1 MDARI
6 PTGVLRLSGL
16 PNVARYPEA
25 TVERDEASII
35 IRFSGRLY
43 GEQTM
48 SVPLKYVGAEDDEM
62 AELELLAQLQRIGY
76 RVRRASPGVE
86 RALRIEQRGARPH
99 RFVTRIPVRGLSGRT
114 APAPAPTHRDGLC
127 TGRPS
132 LDARLLAF
140 GVALV
145 QAQEVRSIAPREK
158 RGRKIR
164 PSSNRTFRVY
174 ALM

>member
-1 MDARI
+1 MHAYGCEER
-6 PTGVLRLSGL
+6 TSVLRLAGL

-76 RVRRASPGVE
+76 RVRRASP
-86 RALRIEQRGARPH
+86 
-99 RFVTRIPVRGLSGRT
+99 
-114 APAPAPTHRDGLC
+114 DG
-127 TGRPS
+127 
-132 LDARLLAF
+132 
-140 GVALV
+140 
-145 QAQEVRSIAPREK
+145 
-158 RGRKIR
+158 
-164 PSSNRTFRVY
+164 
-174 ALM
+174 